1 MFQAGTIPG
10 AVSYPAVSLV
20 NEDNTVKSRDEIEIM
35 LRDQNVD
42 PEKPMI
48 FSCGMGLQAA
58 FAL

>member
-48 FSCGMGLQAA
+48 FSCGMGL
-58 FAL
+58 